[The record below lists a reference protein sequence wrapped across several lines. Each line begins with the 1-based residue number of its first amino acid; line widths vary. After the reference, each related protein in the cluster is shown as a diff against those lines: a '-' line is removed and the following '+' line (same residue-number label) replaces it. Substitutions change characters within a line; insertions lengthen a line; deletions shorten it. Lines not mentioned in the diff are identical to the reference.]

1 MLVMFVACNTNEQQR
16 NDKDLEIRGMILEVH
31 ARDISEIESF
41 KLAGEDGSEY
51 NFSTNGFIGFTPS
64 HLLEH
69 QALGEPV
76 SVKYIDHHGVLL
88 ALELAD

>member
-1 MLVMFVACNTNEQQR
+1 
-16 NDKDLEIRGMILEVH
+16 MILEVN

-41 KLAGEDGSEY
+41 RLSGEDGSLY
-51 NFSTNGFIGFTPS
+51 NFTTKDFIGFTPS

-76 SVKYIDHHGVLL
+76 SVKYIENDGVSI
-88 ALELAD
+88 ALELTD

>member
-1 MLVMFVACNTNEQQR
+1 MVACNGNEQPSNGQE
-16 NDKDLEIRGMILEVH
+16 LSIRGMVLEVH
-31 ARDISEIESF
+31 ARNISEIESF

-51 NFSTNGFIGFTPS
+51 YFTSNAFIGFTPS

-76 SVKYIDHHGVLL
+76 SVKYIDNHGVLL
-88 ALELAD
+88 ALELTD